1 MAAAA
6 AQVYQEKFC
15 RQRQRQRFLRKT
27 LAAAAAAAG
36 SIFCVKMY
44 VGNGI
49 GSGSGKS
56 VNENS
61 VGSGSSSGS
70 GSGRNIQGKHLAAVL
85 CVVEVLVVKLQRLLQ
100 CALRQICQVISEYDG
115 GVIVVQIADRKRR
128 WGAALSRSN
137 ADGRIG
143 CGDGE
148 ICRRFRSCLSS
159 FLLVVA
165 GNPASKE

>member
-1 MAAAA
+1 M
-6 AQVYQEKFC
+6 
-15 RQRQRQRFLRKT
+15 
-27 LAAAAAAAG
+27 AAAAAAAG

-100 CALRQICQVISEYDG
+100 CALDKFVKS
-115 GVIVVQIADRKRR
+115 
-128 WGAALSRSN
+128 
-137 ADGRIG
+137 
-143 CGDGE
+143 
-148 ICRRFRSCLSS
+148 
-159 FLLVVA
+159 
-165 GNPASKE
+165 